1 MHNIHTRSRRQRQA
15 VVALLITL
23 YIQVYLYLFGRLLM
37 NNAPRD
43 LDAEHGAC
51 GLPPHNRRVLGHTC
65 VSICTQFSQSTL
77 ISWIRRTID
86 NVVDRRKTAL
96 LQELKSLVESTDT
109 DERAAKAATKECMD
123 ELHLNWFDRV
133 RL

>member
-1 MHNIHTRSRRQRQA
+1 MRLEISMLSMVLVGCRR
-15 VVALLITL
+15 TT
-23 YIQVYLYLFGRLLM
+23 
-37 NNAPRD
+37 
-43 LDAEHGAC
+43 GAC
-51 GLPPHNRRVLGHTC
+51 WGIH